1 MAENTPFQLNG
12 YSYADCK
19 ATLNGVELPG
29 ITSFDFKK
37 SKQKFNNKGLG
48 ANPTSRSRGA
58 NEYEGSIEMDVDTQ
72 NIASSL
78 SPTNLLVDVPASIFV
93 LSLEKEDGGKEVITL
108 VFFEFMGDAVAG
120 SVGDENIVG
129 SIDVIFGSYTKN
141 TY

>member
-29 ITSFDFKK
+29 ITSFDF
-37 SKQKFNNKGLG
+37 SKVKNKFNNYGMG

-58 NEYEGSIEMDVDTQ
+58 NEYEGSLEMDYDTQ
-72 NIASSL
+72 QIASTL

-93 LSLEKEDGGKEVITL
+93 LSLEKADGGKEVITL
-108 VFFEFMGDAVAG
+108 GFFEFMGDAIAG
-120 SVGDENIVG
+120 STGDENLVG
-129 SIDVIFGSYTKN
+129 SVDVIFGSYTKT